1 MGNGDWGEE
10 DSRVYSELAPVVVP
24 DRAHQLATIVCLLP
38 FSPSAEFTA
47 VELGCGQGAL
57 GATILRCFPHASLV
71 ALDGSEEMLARAA
84 ALLHPHGERATTARF
99 ELSSSEW
106 LTQIQ
111 GAGCVVSSLALHHLD
126 DDGKKRL
133 FRDLQ
138 RRLSAPGALIIADLV
153 EPQTAPARELFA
165 STWDRSVKQQS
176 GAGPGFERFVET
188 RWNHY
193 RFPDPGDTPSP
204 LHDQLG
210 WLEQAG
216 FEMTDCFWMRAGHA
230 IYGGFKKVGPGPEET
245 VGYEQALEAAEE
257 ILTSL

>member
-1 MGNGDWGEE
+1 M
-10 DSRVYSELAPVVVP
+10 VVP
-24 DRAHQLATIVCLLP
+24 ERAHQLATIVCLLP
-38 FSPSAEFTA
+38 FPPLAEFTA
-47 VELGCGQGAL
+47 LELGCGQGAL
-57 GATILRCFPHASLV
+57 GATILRCFPHASVV

-84 ALLHPHGERATTARF
+84 ALLHPHGERATTGLF

-106 LTQIQ
+106 RAQVE

-126 DDGKKRL
+126 GAAKKRL
-133 FRDLQ
+133 FRDLYG
-138 RRLSAPGALIIADLV
+138 RLSAPGALIIADLV

-165 STWDRSVKQQS
+165 FTWDRSVEQQS

-204 LHDQLG
+204 LHEQLD

-216 FEMTDCFWMRAGHA
+216 FETADCFWMHAGHA
-230 IYGGFKKVGPGPEET
+230 VYGGFKKVGSGAEET
-245 VGYEQALEAAEE
+245 VGYGKALGAAEE
-257 ILTSL
+257 ILARL